1 MNTTTLST
9 QNHTQLPWH
18 LSGEGYI
25 LNYWLSPLLIRS
37 FQPFGLAESRF
48 GRLVQVMLV
57 RYHTSPIGPYDEL
70 LFLDHAFTGLK
81 MHSNIPKIYVSSQS
95 SVVEG
100 RYHWGIPK
108 ELAQFEWGHTAQH
121 LSCRITHENETLSI
135 KLNLFDQKHAFAVSS
150 QCVPSQFLNIKQ
162 QDQHFLYQFSPSF
175 KGRLAYLSQATW
187 TNTQNIF
194 PDLSQA
200 TFLKGFYSTD
210 FHLIFPEAIKSEL
223 ISK

>member
-1 MNTTTLST
+1 MK
-9 QNHTQLPWH
+9 
-18 LSGEGYI
+18 
-25 LNYWLSPLLIRS
+25 
-37 FQPFGLAESRF
+37 F
-48 GRLVQVMLV
+48 
-57 RYHTSPIGPYDEL
+57 
-70 LFLDHAFTGLK
+70 
-81 MHSNIPKIYVSSQS
+81 
-95 SVVEG
+95 VVY
-100 RYHWGIPK
+100 RD
-108 ELAQFEWGHTAQH
+108 
-121 LSCRITHENETLSI
+121 
-135 KLNLFDQKHAFAVSS
+135 LFDQKHTFAVSS

>member
-57 RYHTSPIGPYDEL
+57 RYHTSPVGPYDEL

-81 MHSNIPKIYVSSQS
+81 MQQADF
-95 SVVEG
+95 
-100 RYHWGIPK
+100 R
-108 ELAQFEWGHTAQH
+108 
-121 LSCRITHENETLSI
+121 
-135 KLNLFDQKHAFAVSS
+135 
-150 QCVPSQFLNIKQ
+150 FL
-162 QDQHFLYQFSPSF
+162 P
-175 KGRLAYLSQATW
+175 
-187 TNTQNIF
+187 
-194 PDLSQA
+194 
-200 TFLKGFYSTD
+200 
-210 FHLIFPEAIKSEL
+210 AIR
-223 ISK
+223 